1 MILSIVMATL
11 VGMLW
16 ACVGMLWAYEK
27 RFEVIKKYGICFEI
41 VSRET
46 GGRHCAMRETYRNG
60 FEICRPTL

>member
-16 ACVGMLWAYEK
+16 ACVGMLWAYEE
-27 RFEVIKKYGICFEI
+27 RFEVIKNYGN
-41 VSRET
+41 S
-46 GGRHCAMRETYRNG
+46 